1 MNTREPS
8 KSVAVVLFQFGGP
21 DSLDAIEPFLIN
33 LFSDPDYR
41 GWWEKPV
48 HFLIITH
55 LIASVALHLWA
66 IYTQSHDIF
75 GVFPYE
81 YSYFALVYFVFFA
94 WRSWTVRALG
104 GTLAQ

>member
-1 MNTREPS
+1 MSYSIDWTIGIMG
-8 KSVAVVLFQFGGP
+8 SVGATTLVIQTHR
-21 DSLDAIEPFLIN
+21 I
-33 LFSDPDYR
+33 DYR

-66 IYTQSHDIF
+66 INAQSHDIF

-94 WRSWTVRALG
+94 WRSWTVK
-104 GTLAQ
+104 LA